1 MRIVW
6 SPLALTRVE
15 EIARV
20 IAVDRPGAAGRWVA
34 GLFSRVKQLQAH
46 PESGPMVAELARP
59 EIRQLVYSR
68 YRIIYRLDP
77 RRIVVLTIRHGRQE
91 FDAQEVEG
99 DSAF

>member
-1 MRIVW
+1 M
-6 SPLALTRVE
+6 E

-20 IAVDRPGAAGRWVA
+20 IATDRHRAADRWVA
-34 GLFSRVKQLQAH
+34 DLFSRAKQLRAH

-77 RRIVVLTIRHGRQE
+77 QRIVILTIRHGRQK
-91 FDAQEVEG
+91 FDAREVEG
-99 DSAF
+99 DSTS